1 MKNIVFIVNL
11 PETKKVNRNKPYQ
24 FSIDSWKRWCDKNN
38 TELVV
43 LEERIYPENVMN
55 ANWHKLFVFKLLEE
69 SGISYD
75 QILIADADTI
85 IHPQSPSPFDLTD
98 HKFSVVPSYGSFDWV
113 CRSIENYKKHLF
125 VDVDVPLWEYFN
137 SGVIICNKKHKEFYD
152 KIINFYLEN
161 TEIIVNL
168 QDTFGVGTDQPVL
181 NFFVQRE
188 NIDCRFLPYE
198 WNMQDMSRTEIL
210 NGELSFTKIGWIY
223 HFNGIPNNK
232 DNHACYQ
239 WMEKTYRYLYER

>member
-1 MKNIVFIVNL
+1 M
-11 PETKKVNRNKPYQ
+11 
-24 FSIDSWKRWCDKNN
+24 
-38 TELVV
+38 
-43 LEERIYPENVMN
+43 
-55 ANWHKLFVFKLLEE
+55 
-69 SGISYD
+69 
-75 QILIADADTI
+75 
-85 IHPQSPSPFDLTD
+85 
-98 HKFSVVPSYGSFDWV
+98 
-113 CRSIENYKKHLF
+113 
-125 VDVDVPLWEYFN
+125 
-137 SGVIICNKKHKEFYD
+137 
-152 KIINFYLEN
+152 EN